1 MESKEKLNYSSCRVR
16 EQKSKLSYRHVEL
29 GAVKAK
35 KKQKQKTTRNV
46 QACSHFSLSILFL
59 GKRKRKTHSSFFLFT
74 ATSRQAFNLDS

>member
-29 GAVKAK
+29 GAVKEKKK
-35 KKQKQKTTRNV
+35 KKQLGMFRPAHT
-46 QACSHFSLSILFL
+46 SLSILFL